1 MSDFLQLPP
10 NVAAYVNT
18 GAPSASLGKDGD
30 FYTNSATTE
39 LYQKI
44 SGTWSLVSGG
54 GGSGVSSVNGYT
66 GAVTLAKADIGLANV
81 DNTAD
86 ANKPVSTAQAAADA
100 AVQAY
105 AIQRANHTGTQDIST
120 VNSGGNFNQ
129 LLQLDGT
136 GVVVAVSNYGIN
148 SNGGLNAVATVEPND
163 LGGQQF
169 ELLSLNIEPLQ
180 DSPNETWNIRQLQVQ
195 SDPTDTGFNI
205 ADTGTAIRLYNNSI
219 AHLASGDIGEVNFFS
234 NYFNIGN
241 GTDPI
246 NARGMSYMYGFG
258 EFNSGVTITGPLQGY
273 GFQPVADAGAA
284 FGPSSYVNV
293 FYDFPTFN
301 VEVPS
306 YTSFAAAPTIAEQR
320 NNSGYTGLNI
330 NPTINQFNGNSGV
343 TGIGIAGTYA
353 AFGTGGFTGLN
364 VNPAVAQT
372 KYAAGINVDMS
383 NVTPYPGAV
392 SELTIQDI
400 EYVWNSPGD
409 NDAYSIEYVDDVTAG
424 SEYVTIAG
432 QSITIHMESGVSTAT
447 QVKAAWDANLS
458 AVGAATATIIGV
470 ASNPQVAAAAANFT
484 GGENVGNVKAAI
496 FTGNVQITGSLSF
509 SGGLSI
515 GTLNAYGNYPIVNG
529 TGSPTSTHMLIT
541 APTLAANQT
550 RTMAD
555 YIGVNTAM
563 LVDIGDNSTV
573 TTAFLGMAALG
584 LPAVAKIGASASVD
598 RMSGATFAVSLDP
611 GGGAG
616 GSIDTLDLC
625 RALALPN
632 GVTAINKLRGFTMDL
647 PFGDPG
653 TTTHGV
659 YISPAVNNYFAGM
672 MKIGGGSDVV
682 TNSSVL
688 VEFESTTK
696 AVRLPRMTTTQ
707 RDAMTPLDGM
717 LIFNTTTSTLQYYD
731 GSAWV

>member
-10 NVAAYVNT
+10 QVASYVQS
-18 GAPSASLGKDGD
+18 GAPSVSVGKDGD

-44 SGTWSLVSGG
+44 SGTWTLVSGG

-66 GAVTLAKADIGLANV
+66 GAVTLTKTDLSLGNV
-81 DNTAD
+81 DNTSD
-86 ANKPVSTAQAAADA
+86 VNKPVSTAQAAADA

-105 AIQRANHTGTQDIST
+105 AIQRTNHTGTQDLST
-120 VNSGGNFNQ
+120 INSASFNNLVHLDGSGVATPAYSYVVNSKSAIDGNITIEPDN
-129 LLQLDGT
+129 L
-136 GVVVAVSNYGIN
+136 ASNY
-148 SNGGLNAVATVEPND
+148 
-163 LGGQQF
+163 
-169 ELLSLNIEPLQ
+169 LSQLVVNFEPLQ
-180 DSPNETWNIRQLQVQ
+180 NSPDESWNIKQVYANLDNADSGFSMGSNGQ
-195 SDPTDTGFNI
+195 AVRLHVNTISNTG
-205 ADTGTAIRLYNNSI
+205 
-219 AHLASGDIGEVNFFS
+219 SGDVGEINFYN
-234 NYFNIGN
+234 NYFNMGN

-246 NARGMSYMYGFG
+246 DVRGMSYMYGFG

-284 FGPSSYVNV
+284 FGPSSYVNA

-364 VNPAVAQT
+364 VNPTVAQT
-372 KYAAGINVDMS
+372 KYAAGINIDMS
-383 NVTPYPGAV
+383 NVTPYPGAT

-432 QSITIHMESGVSTAT
+432 QSITVHMESGVSTAT

-484 GGENVGNVKAAI
+484 GGENVGDVKAAI